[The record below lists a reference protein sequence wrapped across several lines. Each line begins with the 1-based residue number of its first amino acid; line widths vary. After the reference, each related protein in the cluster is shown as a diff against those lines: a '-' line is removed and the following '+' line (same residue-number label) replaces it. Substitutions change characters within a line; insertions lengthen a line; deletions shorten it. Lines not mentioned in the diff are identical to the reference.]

1 MPREL
6 THGIDFLFLFLKR
19 QLRELDFRIRG
30 YLIIKRIA
38 LFPDMNDALVI
49 EKFNDNYKNRDKEDT
64 DNAEE
69 LRTDIHSHKCDERR
83 QVNRSSDR
91 KSVV

>member
-49 EKFNDNYKNRDKEDT
+49 EKFNDNYKKVFENIKDLKQIKVCSLLLNYMIE
-64 DNAEE
+64 
-69 LRTDIHSHKCDERR
+69 I
-83 QVNRSSDR
+83 
-91 KSVV
+91 